1 MSLDALEILD
11 PGFGA
16 TLQDHGRPGWRRF
29 GVPPGGAMDDHAA
42 TWANRLL
49 DNPPGSPVLELL
61 LQGAMLRARR
71 DLWLAITGADAAAS
85 VPRWRAVHV
94 RPDTVIEF
102 PRSLSGIWAYLAVE
116 GGFVAPRWFGSASVC
131 ARAGI
136 GTAFRAGD
144 VASAAAHK
152 PFALPHGVAARVAP
166 AAEQRDYR
174 QPPALRVWPGPQ
186 VGLFPKTDRE
196 RFFSQP
202 WTLSSQSDRVG
213 YRLQGAPLES
223 CPPQIVSEP
232 VRVGTVQVPES
243 GLPIVTL
250 RDGPTVGGYPKLG
263 VLDPADVSWLVQC
276 RPGQSVRFRP
286 ADETG
291 FEL

>member
-1 MSLDALEILD
+1 MSLDAFEILD

-16 TLQDHGRPGWRRF
+16 TLQDQGRPGWRRF

-49 DNPPGSPVLELL
+49 DNSPGSPVIELL
-61 LQGAMLRARR
+61 LQGAKLRARR
-71 DLWLAITGADAAAS
+71 ELWLAITGADTATH
-85 VPRWRAVHV
+85 VPRWRAV
-94 RPDTVIEF
+94 RDQPEAVIEF
-102 PRSLSGIWAYLAVE
+102 PRSVSGVWNYVAVE

-136 GTAFRAGD
+136 GAAFRAGD
-144 VASAAAHK
+144 LTLAAGHK
-152 PFALPHGVAARVAP
+152 PFALPPGVAARVAP
-166 AAEQRDYR
+166 ATEQRDYR
-174 QPPALRVWPGPQ
+174 QPPVLRVWPAPQ
-186 VGLFPKTDRE
+186 AGLFSKTDRE

-223 CPPQIVSEP
+223 RPPQLLSEP

-263 VLDPADVSWLVQC
+263 VLDPTDVSWLVQC

-286 ADETG
+286 ADEAG

>member
-1 MSLDALEILD
+1 MSLDAFEILD

-29 GVPPGGAMDDHAA
+29 GVPPGGATDDHAA
-42 TWANRLL
+42 NWANRLL
-49 DNPPGSPVLELL
+49 DNPPGAPVIELL
-61 LQGAMLRARR
+61 LQGAKLRARR
-71 DLWLAITGADAAAS
+71 ELWLAITGADATAS
-85 VPRWRAVHV
+85 VPRWRAVRV
-94 RPDTVIEF
+94 QPEAAIEF
-102 PRSLSGIWAYLAVE
+102 PRSLSGVWIYLAVE

-131 ARAGI
+131 VRAGI
-136 GTAFRAGD
+136 GMAFRAGD
-144 VASAAAHK
+144 VVQAAGHK
-152 PFALPHGVAARVAP
+152 PFALPPGVAARVAP
-166 AAEQRDYR
+166 SAEQRDHR
-174 QPPALRVWPGPQ
+174 QPPALRVWPAPQ
-186 VGLFPKTDRE
+186 VGLFSRADRE
-196 RFFSQP
+196 RFFTQP

-213 YRLQGAPLES
+213 YRLQGTPLES
-223 CPPQIVSEP
+223 RPPQLLSEP

-263 VLDPADVSWLVQC
+263 VLDPTDVSWLVQC

-286 ADETG
+286 ANETG

>member
-16 TLQDHGRPGWRRF
+16 TLQDHGRSGWRRF
-29 GVPPGGAMDDHAA
+29 GVPSGGAMDDHAA
-42 TWANRLL
+42 NWANRLL

-61 LQGAMLRARR
+61 LQGAKLRARR
-71 DLWLAITGADAAAS
+71 ELWLAITGADAAAS
-85 VPRWRAVHV
+85 VPRWRAIHV
-94 RPDTVIEF
+94 RPEALIEF
-102 PRSLSGIWAYLAVE
+102 PRSLQGVWIYLAVE
-116 GGFVAPRWFGSASVC
+116 GGFAAPRWFGSASVC
-131 ARAGI
+131 ARAGL
-136 GTAFRAGD
+136 GAACRAGD
-144 VASAAAHK
+144 VVSAAGHK
-152 PFALPHGVAARVAP
+152 PFALQPGVAARVAP
-166 AAEQRDYR
+166 AAEQRNYGH
-174 QPPALRVWPGPQ
+174 PPALRVWPAPQ
-186 VGLFPKTDRE
+186 SGLFSKADRE
-196 RFFSQP
+196 RFFGQP

-223 CPPQIVSEP
+223 RPPQLISEP

>member
-1 MSLDALEILD
+1 MSLQAFEILD

-29 GVPPGGAMDDHAA
+29 GVPTGGAMDDHAA
-42 TWANRLL
+42 NWANRLL
-49 DNPPGSPVLELL
+49 DNPPNSPVLELL
-61 LQGAMLRARR
+61 LQGAKLRVRR
-71 DLWLAITGADAAAS
+71 ELWLAITGADAAAS
-85 VPRWRAVHV
+85 VPRWRAVRV
-94 RPDTVIEF
+94 RPEAMIEF
-102 PRSLSGIWAYLAVE
+102 RRSICGVWIYVAVE
-116 GGFVAPRWFGSASVC
+116 GGFVAPKWFGSASVC

-136 GTAFRAGD
+136 GTAIRAGD
-144 VASAAAHK
+144 VSQATTHK
-152 PFALPHGVAARVAP
+152 PFALPPGVAARVAP
-166 AAEQRDYR
+166 AMEQRDYR
-174 QPPALRVWPGPQ
+174 QPPALRVWPAPQ
-186 VGLFPKTDRE
+186 MGLFSKPDRE

-202 WTLSSQSDRVG
+202 WTLSPQSDRVG
-213 YRLQGAPLES
+213 YRLKGAPLES
-223 CPPQIVSEP
+223 RPPQIISEP
-232 VRVGTVQVPES
+232 VRVGTVQVPEN

-286 ADETG
+286 ADESG

>member
-1 MSLDALEILD
+1 VGRDALEILD
-11 PGFGA
+11 AGFGA
-16 TLQDHGRPGWRRF
+16 TLQDQGRPGWRRF
-29 GVPPGGAMDDHAA
+29 GVPSGGAMDDHAA
-42 TWANRLL
+42 SWANRLL

-61 LQGAMLRARR
+61 LQGAKLRARR
-71 DLWLAITGADAAAS
+71 ELWLALTGADATAN
-85 VPRWRAVHV
+85 VPRWRAVRV
-94 RPDTVIEF
+94 QPNAVIELL
-102 PRSLSGIWAYLAVE
+102 RSIWGVWIYVAVE

-131 ARAGI
+131 VRAGI
-136 GTAFRAGD
+136 GGAFRARE
-144 VASAAAHK
+144 VASAAGHK
-152 PFALPHGVAARVAP
+152 PFVLPPGVAARVAP
-166 AAEQRDYR
+166 PMEQRDYR
-174 QPPALRVWPGPQ
+174 RPPALRVWPAPQ
-186 VGLFPKTDRE
+186 VGLFSRGDRE
-196 RFFSQP
+196 RFFDQA

-213 YRLQGAPLES
+213 YRLQGTPLES
-223 CPPQIVSEP
+223 RPPQIISEP
-232 VRVGTVQVPES
+232 VRVGTVQVPEN